1 MVFSANCSFQFPT
14 HTGSA
19 PKFGNRA
26 CYQLPVGSR
35 GLALRAVDRDVEEGA
50 DMVMVKPA
58 MAYLDIVQDISQ
70 KHPNIPVAVYQV
82 SGEYSMLIHAA
93 NQGAFDLDRVLR
105 ETLTSFKRA
114 GASVIITYFT
124 PKILEWIK
132 AGQL

>member
-1 MVFSANCSFQFPT
+1 
-14 HTGSA
+14 
-19 PKFGNRA
+19 
-26 CYQLPVGSR
+26 
-35 GLALRAVDRDVEEGA
+35 
-50 DMVMVKPA
+50 MVMVKPA